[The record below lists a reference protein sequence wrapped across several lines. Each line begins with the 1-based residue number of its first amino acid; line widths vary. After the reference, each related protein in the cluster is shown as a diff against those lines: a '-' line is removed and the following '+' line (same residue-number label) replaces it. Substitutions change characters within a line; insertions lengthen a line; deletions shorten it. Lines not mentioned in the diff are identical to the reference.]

1 MFFKGKFSARSS
13 TVGDIYNLWVSF
25 KGVRKSQ
32 FWLICILTVFAALSE
47 LVGIGALIPFLGA
60 ITSPEKIYSN
70 DNLRFLFDFLGLTD
84 SSQVLLPMTLAFIFI
99 SIFSGIVRLCL
110 LWSQTKFSHAVG
122 ADLSIK
128 IYRTTLYQPYTKH
141 ISQNSSD
148 VVAAIINKANR
159 VVYEIIHPALT
170 ILSSVI
176 ILLTLFIGLI
186 FINPKVATYSLL
198 GFAIIY
204 VAVASVSR
212 HRIRQYSE
220 LVSTKQ
226 SKVLKS
232 VQEGLGGIRDILIDR
247 QQEAHCKEFRA
258 EDVPL
263 RKAIASIH
271 VIANSPRYA
280 VESMGMVL
288 IALLTYQ
295 LVGTGQDVT
304 DAIPIM
310 GALALAA
317 QRMLPAAQLLY
328 WGWTTIQGGYASL
341 RDTLNIIN
349 QPISLGLSK
358 HVQLPLKFDD
368 NVELKDVWFRYTDTG
383 PWILKGVNLDILK
396 SQKIGFL
403 GETGQGKST
412 LTDIFMGLLAP
423 TKGEMTVDSIC
434 LADSNTGAW
443 QKHITHVPQSIY
455 LLDASIAK
463 NIAFGIEDDDI
474 DMDRVRAVSIVAQL
488 NDTVESWPDG
498 YFSRVGERGVSLSG
512 GQRQRIGI
520 ARALYRQASVL
531 IFDEATSALDS
542 KTESLVINAIMDI
555 PGRPTIIII
564 SHRES
569 TLANCDMVY
578 EVRNGV
584 VIERSLQ
591 GLN

>member
-1 MFFKGKFSARSS
+1 MFFKGNFSARSS
-13 TVGDIYNLWVSF
+13 TVGDFYNLWVGF
-25 KGVRKSQ
+25 KGVRKIQ
-32 FWLICILTVFAALSE
+32 FWLVCILTVFAALSE
-47 LVGIGALIPFLGA
+47 LMGIGALIPFLGA
-60 ITSPEKIYSN
+60 ITSPEKIYAN

-122 ADLSIK
+122 ADLSIE

-159 VVYEIIHPALT
+159 VVYEIVHPALT

-186 FINPKVATYSLL
+186 FINPKVAIYSLL

-204 VAVASVSR
+204 VAVAIVSR
-212 HRIRQYSE
+212 DRVRRYSK

-226 SKVLKS
+226 NKVLKS

-247 QQEAHCKEFRA
+247 QQEAYCKEFQA

-295 LVGTGQDVT
+295 LVGTGEDVT
-304 DAIPIM
+304 DAIPIL

-341 RDTLNIIN
+341 RDTLKIIN

-383 PWILKGVNLDILK
+383 PWILKGVDLDILK

-412 LTDIFMGLLAP
+412 LIDIFMGLLAP

-463 NIAFGIEDDDI
+463 NIAFGIEDDGI

-578 EVRNGV
+578 EVKNGV
-584 VIERSLQ
+584 VIERSLS